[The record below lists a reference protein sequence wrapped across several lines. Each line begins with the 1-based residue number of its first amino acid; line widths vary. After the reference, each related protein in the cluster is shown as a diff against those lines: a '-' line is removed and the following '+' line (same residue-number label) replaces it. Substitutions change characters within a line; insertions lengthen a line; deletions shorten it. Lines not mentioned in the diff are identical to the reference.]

1 VANVTFGDKID
12 PTSVMFGQ
20 SLRLREAEIARYSTR
35 YRVISQYY
43 PKKDLLT
50 DSVNQAVA

>member
-1 VANVTFGDKID
+1 MVNVTFGDKID

-20 SLRLREAEIARYSTR
+20 SVRLREAEIARYLTR
-35 YRVISQYY
+35 YRVISHYY

-50 DSVNQAVA
+50 DSGNQAVA